1 MLDIHSYINY
11 TISWYNCYM
20 DKEEI
25 LLELHKLV
33 NRAEGDGEQIF
44 YLARELERINI
55 FEAMREIM
63 MQKQL
68 VNDTVAEETIAWLW
82 QTIAESY

>member
-1 MLDIHSYINY
+1 
-11 TISWYNCYM
+11 M
-20 DKEEI
+20 DKEEM

-33 NRAEGDGEQIF
+33 NRVGEDGEQIF
-44 YLARELERINI
+44 YLAKDLERIHI

>member
-1 MLDIHSYINY
+1 
-11 TISWYNCYM
+11 M

-25 LLELHKLV
+25 LLELHNLI
-33 NRAEGDGEQIF
+33 NRIGTDGEQIF
-44 YLARELERINI
+44 YLSSQLERFRI

-63 MQKQL
+63 MQKQKE
-68 VNDTVAEETIAWLW
+68 NDYVAEETISWLW

>member
-1 MLDIHSYINY
+1 
-11 TISWYNCYM
+11 M

-25 LLELHKLV
+25 LLELHNLI
-33 NRAEGDGEQIF
+33 NRIGTDGEQIF
-44 YLARELERINI
+44 YLSSQLERFRI

-63 MQKQL
+63 MQKQKD
-68 VNDTVAEETIAWLW
+68 NDSIAEETIAWLW